1 MLGLTDLGMKYKRG
15 SALLDWVERVGN
27 RLPDPAVHFLIAL
40 AVVVTLSAALS
51 TTDFGVTDPR
61 TGQPLRIVN
70 QLTPESLTR
79 TLESAVSTYVSF
91 PPLGLILV
99 AALGV
104 GVAEH
109 SGLVGA
115 VLKTMLEL
123 APTSLLTPMILAVTI
138 VAGVASD
145 AALLVM
151 APLGGAVFY
160 AAGRHPLA
168 GVLAA
173 YTANMMLIAGFAPS
187 PIDVVLQG
195 FTQKAAQVLAP
206 GREVNPLC
214 NMAYMAAA
222 GVLTILVGWIVIE
235 RFVEPRLKG
244 MPVDGDPAGLPKNEP
259 LSGRESRALG
269 WALALAA
276 AMLAL
281 FCLAAWPAASPLR
294 AKDGTL
300 TGMGSPL
307 MKSLVPLIF
316 LLAAVPGFFYGRLSG
331 AFASHKDAVRA
342 MSRTMSS
349 MGYYMVMVFFA
360 SQFVR
365 GFGES
370 NLGTLIAV
378 KGGLALKALALPPLL
393 TLTGLIV
400 LAALNDLIVASA
412 SAKWA
417 MLAPIFVPMLM
428 TAGIAPEAIQLA
440 YRIGDAPMNVLTPL
454 SPYFP
459 LAVAFCARY
468 VRGTGIGT
476 IISLCLPMAGAL
488 AAAYLLAFAAFWTL
502 GLPLGIQSHFVYP

>member
-1 MLGLTDLGMKYKRG
+1 MKHQNG
-15 SALLDWVERVGN
+15 NPLLDWVERTGN

-40 AVVVTLSAALS
+40 AVVVALSAALS
-51 TTDFGVTDPR
+51 GTDFGVSDPR
-61 TGQPLRIVN
+61 TGTPLRIIS
-70 QLTPESLTR
+70 QLSPAALTR
-79 TLESAVSTYVSF
+79 TLESAVSTYVGF

-115 VLKTMLEL
+115 ALKAMLRL
-123 APTSLLTPMILAVTI
+123 APSFLLAPMVIAVTI
-138 VAGVASD
+138 LAGVASD

-151 APLGGAVFY
+151 APLGGAAFY

-168 GVLAA
+168 GVMAA
-173 YTANMMLIAGFAPS
+173 YTANMMLIAAFAPS

-195 FTQKAAQVLAP
+195 FTQKAAQILAP
-206 GREVNPLC
+206 AREVNPLC
-214 NMAYMAAA
+214 NLGYSAVA
-222 GVLTILVGWIVIE
+222 GVLTIFIGWFVVE
-235 RFVEPRLKG
+235 RILEPRLAG
-244 MPVDGDPAGLPKNEP
+244 TPVDGDPAGLPRNEP
-259 LSGRESRALG
+259 LSARELRALG
-269 WALALAA
+269 SALALAA
-276 AMLAL
+276 ALLAL
-281 FCLAAWPAASPLR
+281 FGLAASPASSPLR
-294 AKDGTL
+294 AGDGTL

-307 MKSLVPLIF
+307 MKSLVPLLF
-316 LLAAVPGFFYGRLSG
+316 LLTAIPGFLYGRLSG
-331 AFASHKDAVRA
+331 VFSSHRDAVRA

-365 GFGES
+365 AFGES

-378 KGGLALKALALPPLL
+378 KGGLALKALAFPPLL
-393 TLTGLIV
+393 TLTGLIL

-476 IISLCLPMAGAL
+476 IISLSLPMAGAL
-488 AAAYLLAFAAFWTL
+488 AAAYLLAFAAFLLL
-502 GLPLGIQSHFVYP
+502 GLPLGIQSHYVYP